1 MHSHTN
7 TDYALSDSRMHARAL
22 SQRVDAG
29 NLVLPEGRGELV
41 EGGQDTTLRWRPKYR
56 YAHGYPGQVW

>member
-1 MHSHTN
+1 
-7 TDYALSDSRMHARAL
+7 MHARAL